1 MLLSNIKIAN
11 FRGITSLSIPLDR
24 TTVLIGENNTGKTSV
39 LDALHSCLNRGM
51 HRRAVPFNEYDYHL
65 SSSSSDPTESP
76 PLTVTLTFTE
86 SAEDEW
92 PEEIDQAFN
101 KALQLLS
108 DNRKQLTFQVISQFD
123 KTLNDYKVEWAF
135 LDNSGA
141 ELPTAKQQK
150 LVSDLQSLAPVFLLA
165 AIRDASNH
173 FHAKSPFWS
182 PFTKNS
188 QIDEATRAELEE
200 QIGAL
205 NQSILDNH
213 TPFEDAKK
221 GIAKTGALLPL
232 AATNIVSVE
241 AIPARIHDMLAKTQV
256 KVACKT
262 GAKLPIMQHGAGTQ
276 SLAILFLFEAFL
288 QSQLAQAYDKDSSPI
303 LALEE
308 PESHLH
314 PSAIRALWSTL
325 EGLAGQKIIATH
337 SGDLLAAVPLKA
349 VRRLAR
355 KSSKVEVYK
364 LPENLL
370 TSAEER
376 KIAYHV
382 RAKRGSLLFAK
393 SWLLVE
399 GESEYWFMPEAAQ
412 WLGHDFEQ
420 AGVSCVEFA
429 QCGLECLIKL
439 AIAFGI
445 EWHVLADADQAGQ
458 KYANVAR
465 KYLSGDPEAQRL
477 TLLPEKDIE
486 HTLWTHGY
494 DAVYQQ
500 VASQCQQAQP
510 TPTKQCADG
519 SPCSWVAPPIAPAP
533 ETLAIRMATRATSKP
548 EMAIAVIDALKL
560 NTSPG
565 LPAAVEAAITTAVK
579 NALL

>member
-1 MLLSNIKIAN
+1 MQLSNLEICN
-11 FRGITSLSIPLDR
+11 FRGITSISIPLDS

-39 LDALHSCLNRGM
+39 LDALHLCMNRGM
-51 HRRAVPFNEYDYHL
+51 NRRAVPFSEYDYHL
-65 SSSSSDPTESP
+65 SSPTSDPTQSP
-76 PLTVTLTFTE
+76 PLTITLKFTE
-86 SAEDEW
+86 TIEDEW
-92 PEEIDQAFN
+92 PEDIDQAFS
-101 KALQLLS
+101 KAVQLLP
-108 DNRKQLTFQVISQFD
+108 DNRKQLTFKVVSQFD
-123 KTLNDYKVEWAF
+123 KALNDYKVEWAF

-150 LVSDLQSLAPVFLLA
+150 LVNDLQSLAPVFLLA
-165 AIRDASNH
+165 AVRDAANH

-188 QIDEATRAELEE
+188 QIDDKTRAELEE

-221 GIAKTGALLPL
+221 CIAKTGGLLPL
-232 AATNIVSVE
+232 ANSNIVSVE
-241 AIPARIHDMLAKTQV
+241 AIPARINDMLARTQV

-262 GAKLPIMQHGAGTQ
+262 GAKLPIIQHGAGTQ

-288 QSQLAQAYDKDSSPI
+288 QSQLSDAYDKYSSPI

-314 PSAIRALWSTL
+314 PSAIRALWTTL
-325 EGLAGQKIIATH
+325 DGLAGQKIVATH

-349 VRRLAR
+349 IRRLAR
-355 KSSKVEVYK
+355 KNNKVEVFQ
-364 LPENLL
+364 LPDSLL
-370 TSAEER
+370 TPTEER

-420 AGVSCVEFA
+420 AGVSCVEFS

-458 KYANVAR
+458 NYATTAR
-465 KYLSGDPEAQRL
+465 KYLNGDPEAQRL
-477 TLLPEKDIE
+477 TVLPEQDIE
-486 HTLWTHGY
+486 HTLWRHGY
-494 DAVYQQ
+494 HGVYQN
-500 VASQCQQAQP
+500 VAASCQQPQP
-510 TPTKQCADG
+510 ASPKHCADG
-519 SPCSWVAPPIAPAP
+519 SQCMWNTPPAAPAP
-533 ETLAIRMATRATSKP
+533 ETLTIRQATRSTSKP
-548 EMAIAVIDALKL
+548 EMAIAVIDALKQ
-560 NTSPG
+560 NSSPG
-565 LPAAVEAAITTAVK
+565 LPSAIKASVETAIS
-579 NALL
+579 NATV